1 MHEQTIILTIALL
14 VLLYGYISKALS
26 AVNISGP
33 MFFAGLGLLI
43 SPLGLDVSQV
53 DVNAEFVTIIVEIAL
68 VLVLFSDAALLDL
81 KLLRRS
87 WRIPARLL
95 IIGLPITILVAT
107 YTAQLIFPDEPTI
120 YMLLLALLLTPTDA
134 ALGKAVVSDP
144 KVPKEIRSTINVE
157 SGLNDGIIFPLVI
170 TVLAMITSGL
180 TEANSGDSHWF
191 RYVLQQVGLGTI
203 VGIGIGFIGAKLSMA
218 SINKNW
224 MVGSYQNLIP
234 IALAILSFYLAEHFH
249 GNGFIAAFFAG
260 LFVGNT
266 SVQAREHIEDFAES
280 EGELLVLISFFL
292 FGLAFV
298 PQVIGFVTVEV
309 CLYAFM
315 SLTLLRM
322 LPVMFSLLGAKLDG
336 KTLDLPTLAFVAWFG
351 PRGIASILY
360 VLIVAH
366 SVNAGEVSGLETVY
380 ATVMVT
386 VFMSIVAH
394 GLTAQPFAN
403 WYGKKHKGN

>member
-1 MHEQTIILTIALL
+1 MSEHIIILIIALL
-14 VLLYGYISKALS
+14 VLLYGYISKALV

-33 MFFAGLGLLI
+33 MFFSGLGLLL
-43 SPLGLDVSQV
+43 SPIGLNVSQL

-87 WRIPARLL
+87 WQLPTRLL
-95 IIGLPITILVAT
+95 LVGLPITVIFGT
-107 YTAQLIFPDEPTI
+107 FTAYAIFPDEPAI

-144 KVPKEIRSTINVE
+144 KVPQKIRSTINVE
-157 SGLNDGIIFPLVI
+157 SGLNDGIVFPLVV
-170 TVLAMITSGL
+170 TVLAVITSGL
-180 TEANSGDSHWF
+180 TEANASDSQWF
-191 RYVLQQVGLGTI
+191 RYVLQQVGFGAL
-203 VGIGIGFIGAKLSMA
+203 VGIGIGYIGAKLSIF
-218 SINKNW
+218 SVNKNW

-234 IALAILSFYLAEHFH
+234 IALAILAFYLAENFH

-260 LFVGNT
+260 LLVGNT
-266 SVQAREHIEDFAES
+266 SRQAREHIEDFAES

-298 PQVIGFVTVEV
+298 PKVIDYVTINV
-309 CLYAFM
+309 CLYAFL

-336 KTLDLPTLAFVAWFG
+336 KKLDVSTLAFIAWFG

-366 SVNAGEVSGLETVY
+366 DVGEISGFETLY

-386 VFMSIVAH
+386 VLLSVVAH
-394 GLTAQPFAN
+394 GLTAQPLAN
-403 WYGKKHKGN
+403 WYGKTHNEH